1 MQPALQKH
9 LTHEGLLPS
18 TIDKYD
24 EILNAADLNDPVAWM
39 RKRVNARTPIGTV
52 LPMRAAIKHYLLA
65 VHGYT
70 EEELQQLLPKARG
83 RQAKER
89 QPLNPEQLAVY
100 TAAVEQMV
108 QEPARTI
115 LLLLPKTGLRISE
128 MTNLKCED
136 IKEIGGIPVLDFRGK
151 GDKSRVVPLSRSAQ
165 ITLNEYFEKHGRHE
179 FVFPSYL
186 GSAISPHGVRK
197 YTRALAEKHP
207 ILKGLSPHVLRHTF
221 ATMALSRGVDL
232 RRLQELLGHNSIQTT
247 QRYLHP
253 SVSDLADAVNAL
265 EDE

>member
-1 MQPALQKH
+1 MHAALSKH
-9 LTHEGLLPS
+9 LVHEGLLPS
-18 TIDKYD
+18 TREKYE
-24 EILNAADLNDPVAWM
+24 EILESADLQDPVAWM
-39 RKRVNARTPIGTV
+39 KRRVHARTPIGTV
-52 LPMRAAIKHYLLA
+52 LPMRAAIKHYLIA

-70 EEELQQLLPKARG
+70 EEEIQQLLPKAKG

-89 QPLNPEQLAVY
+89 QPLNPEQLAIY
-100 TAAVEQMV
+100 TAAVEQMD

-128 MTNLKCED
+128 ITGLKSED
-136 IKEIGGIPVLDFRGK
+136 IKEIGGIPVMDFRGK
-151 GDKSRVVPLSRSAQ
+151 GDKPRVVPLSRSALV
-165 ITLNEYFEKHGRHE
+165 TLNEYFDKHGRHE
-179 FVFPSYL
+179 FVFPTYL
-186 GSAISPHGVRK
+186 GPPISPHGVRK
-197 YTRALAEKHP
+197 YTRALAARYP
-207 ILKGLSPHVLRHTF
+207 ILAGLSPHVLRHTF

-253 SVSDLADAVNAL
+253 SISDLAKAVNAL